1 MIYYR
6 KLISC
11 RNEHCGIRKGRFY
24 SQLQQVIYN
33 SDTIYNMLYS
43 QPCARCHGGEA
54 FLIRKYLSNNTRAN
68 ISNAEINRVAG
79 NARVEFIASQ
89 IERLEGSL
97 DEVGLKLDLENHVTF
112 MRLLIVDCELPR
124 MFS

>member
-1 MIYYR
+1 MG

-11 RNEHCGIRKGRFY
+11 RNEHCGTRKGRVY
-24 SQLQQVIYN
+24 SQLQQFIYH

-43 QPCARCHGGEA
+43 QPCVTCRGGEA

-68 ISNAEINRVAG
+68 VSNAEINRVAG
-79 NARVEFIASQ
+79 NARVELSVSR

-97 DEVGLKLDLENHVTF
+97 DEVGLKLDLEKHVTF
-112 MRLLIVDCELPR
+112 MRLFIVYCERPR